1 MKIVV
6 DLDGTLTNF
15 SEFIKINAIPFFQKK
30 YQMEV
35 VNSNELEI
43 EDIFEM
49 DNFFIKK
56 YNCSQEEAKLMTKKA
71 LDSFWIGLNFIKFS
85 LFGKFRPSVRKF
97 LNKKIKEGNS
107 VEIHTSRAKTCNN
120 DKIGKIAKS
129 FTILQCWLNGL
140 NISSKDIYFY
150 PNDSEKVKG
159 IIDKKPDIVFD
170 DKKEIVEE
178 LRKNGLKVLFIDEK
192 YNKDIKE
199 DKNTLR
205 IDSFKTASDNIE
217 KVIGKNKLKLYNR
230 ALKSDIFF
238 NKIKL
243 VSPLVMLKFKPI
255 IVNYENLI
263 SVENE
268 PIVYAPNHRS
278 TLDPV
283 VITGII
289 LKNIHWAALVRFF
302 KANDSIFNNNKSRLL
317 CDITSKTFKKLE
329 YFPIDRKS
337 DNPNAN
343 NMNAIR
349 DMNGFLKINQRIGI
363 FAEGTTKRLP
373 GKDFGTFDDSFIILS
388 KKNNAWI
395 QPITTLW
402 IKELNIPSKVIINFG
417 KPFKVENKSIEEG
430 MKHFLSIQES
440 CLEENK
446 EIRNNLEK
454 MKIKTF

>member
-15 SEFIKINAIPFFQKK
+15 REFIKINAIPFFEKK
-30 YQMEV
+30 YQMEI
-35 VNSNELEI
+35 VNKDELEI
-43 EDIFEM
+43 EDIFDM

-56 YNCSQEEAKLMTKKA
+56 YNCSKEEAKVMTKNA
-71 LDSFWIGLNFIKFS
+71 LDSFWVGFNFVKFS
-85 LFGKFRPSVRKF
+85 LFNKFRPGVKEF
-97 LNKKIKEGNS
+97 LNKKIKEGNI
-107 VEIHTSRAKTCNN
+107 VEIHTSRAKTCDN

-140 NISSKDIYFY
+140 NISSKNIYFY
-150 PNDSEKVKG
+150 PNDLEKIKG
-159 IIDKKPDIVFD
+159 IIDKNPDIVFD

-178 LRKNGLKVLFIDEK
+178 LRKNGLKVLFIDEN
-192 YNKDIKE
+192 YNKDIIE
-199 DKNTLR
+199 DKSVLR
-205 IDSFKTASDNIE
+205 MQSFDESSLKVE
-217 KVIGKNKLKLYNR
+217 KVIGKTKLKLYDR

-243 VSPLVMLKFKPI
+243 ISPLLMLKFKPI

-263 SVENE
+263 SVDNE
-268 PIVYAPNHRS
+268 PVIYAPNHRS

-302 KANDSIFNNNKSRLL
+302 KADDSIFNNNKSRLL
-317 CDITSKTFKKLE
+317 CNITSKTFKKLE

-343 NMNAIR
+343 NINAIR

-363 FAEGTTKRLP
+363 FAEGTTKRLD

-402 IKELNIPSKVIINFG
+402 IKELNISSKVIINFG
-417 KPFKVENKSIEEG
+417 KPFKVENKSVEDAL
-430 MKHFLSIQES
+430 KHFLSIQES

-454 MKIKTF
+454 MKVKTF